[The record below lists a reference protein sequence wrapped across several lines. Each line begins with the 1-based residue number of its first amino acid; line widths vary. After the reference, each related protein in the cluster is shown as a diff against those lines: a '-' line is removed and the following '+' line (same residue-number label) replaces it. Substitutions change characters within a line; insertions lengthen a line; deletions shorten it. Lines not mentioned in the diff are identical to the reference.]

1 MLSSRLVAFFIVL
14 ILSVVSAL
22 WKGGK
27 PERIGAL
34 IILAMAVL
42 QFGFLAVVPR
52 YYRSVDLVSVLV
64 DGVGLVGFG
73 ALAVYAHRIWPI
85 WAASL
90 QLLSLASHFS
100 RGVDANVKP
109 LVYVFMKSG
118 PTFLVMIALLLGT
131 ILHCRRLRLAGSDR
145 AWTEW

>member
-1 MLSSRLVAFFIVL
+1 MQSPRIVVFYLVL

-52 YYRSVDLVSVLV
+52 YYRTVDLVSVLV
-64 DGVGLVGFG
+64 DTVGLVGFG
-73 ALAVYAHRIWPI
+73 ALAVYAQRVWPI

-90 QLLSLASHFS
+90 QLLSLTSHFS

-109 LVYVFMKSG
+109 LAYVFMKSG
-118 PTFLVMIALLLGT
+118 PTFLVVIALLLGT
-131 ILHCRRLRLAGSDR
+131 IFHRRRLRAHGADR